1 VRDWVSEAAR
11 ARADHPA
18 VEAPDG
24 ASTYAELDERADVA
38 ARQLAALGVGER
50 GRVAT
55 TLPPSTAFAVLL
67 HAAPRIG
74 AALVPLNTRL
84 TVEQQRAQAS
94 AVGADVVVDGPLDGM
109 EAAIEP
115 RRELDPAAVH
125 AVLFTSG
132 TEGEAKPVE
141 LTVANLDAAA
151 AASAAAFGVE
161 PGDRWLSPLPL
172 FHVAGLSI
180 LTRCARNATTAVL
193 HDRFDP
199 VAVVAALAPSAA
211 AVGDAPG
218 GERPAAGASA
228 IAGGISLISLVPTQL
243 RRLRDAGLT
252 EAPAL
257 RALLLGGGPIPPDL
271 VDWARATGLPV
282 RCTYGMTETASQVA
296 VTDAWESAAT
306 PLPGV
311 EIEIGDAAGGGQGES
326 AAVAGGGERA
336 TAGEILVRGP
346 MVAPGALSGDGWLH
360 TGDLGGIDRHGR
372 LHVAGRL
379 KELIVT
385 GGEKVA
391 PAAVEAVLAAHPAVA
406 DAGVGGTPDP
416 DWGEA
421 VTAYVVERAPVSDYD
436 LLAFCRERLAG
447 YQVPK
452 RVVRVPSLPRNAG
465 GKLLRARLVEI
476 GRSGAPGG
484 PRGASP
490 PIK

>member
-1 VRDWVSEAAR
+1 MRDWIGEAAR
-11 ARADHPA
+11 VRPDHPA

-24 ASTYAELDERADVA
+24 LLTYAELDERADVA
-38 ARQLAALGVGER
+38 ARRLAALGVGE
-50 GRVAT
+50 GSRVAT
-55 TLPPSTAFAVLL
+55 TLPPSAAFAVLL

-84 TVEQQRAQAS
+84 TDEQQRAQAA
-94 AVGADVVVDGPLDGM
+94 AVGADATVDGPLDGM
-109 EAAIEP
+109 EAAVEP
-115 RRELDPAAVH
+115 CRELDPGSVH
-125 AVLFTSG
+125 TVLFTSG
-132 TEGEAKPVE
+132 TEGEPKPVE

-151 AASAAAFGVE
+151 AASTAAFGVE

-180 LTRCARNATTAVL
+180 LVRCARNATTAVL

-199 VAVVAALAPSAA
+199 AAVAAALA
-211 AVGDAPG
+211 G
-218 GERPAAGASA
+218 GEL
-228 IAGGISLISLVPTQL
+228 SLASLVPTQL
-243 RRLRDAGLT
+243 RRLREQGLT
-252 EAPAL
+252 EAPGL

-271 VDWARATGLPV
+271 VEWARHTGLPV

-296 VTDAWESAAT
+296 VTEHWESAAT

-311 EIEIGDAAGGGQGES
+311 ELEIAAD
-326 AAVAGGGERA
+326 
-336 TAGEILVRGP
+336 GEILVRGP
-346 MVAPGALSGDGWLH
+346 MVAPAAVSDDGWLH
-360 TGDLGGIDRHGR
+360 TGDLGSIDRHGR
-372 LHVAGRL
+372 LHVAGRI

-391 PAAVEAVLAAHPAVA
+391 PAAVEAVLAVHPAVA
-406 DAGVGGTPDP
+406 DVGVGGTPDP

-421 VTAYVVERAPVSDYD
+421 VTAYVVERGPVSDYD

-452 RVVRVPSLPRNAG
+452 RVVRVSSLPRNAG
-465 GKLLRARLVEI
+465 GKLLRARL
-476 GRSGAPGG
+476 
-484 PRGASP
+484 SP

>member
-1 VRDWVSEAAR
+1 MRDWIGEAAL
-11 ARADHPA
+11 ARPDHVA

-24 ASTYAELDERADVA
+24 QLTFAELDERADVA
-38 ARQLAALGVGER
+38 ARQLAALGVGEG

-55 TLPPSTAFAVLL
+55 TLPPSVDFAALL

-84 TVEQQRAQAS
+84 TAAQQGAQA
-94 AVGADVVVDGPLDGM
+94 ATVGADVTVDTSLDGM

-115 RRELDPAAVH
+115 RRELGLDAVH
-125 AVLFTSG
+125 TVLFTSG
-132 TEGEAKPVE
+132 TEGEPKPVE
-141 LTVANLDAAA
+141 LTVGNLDAAA
-151 AASAAAFGVE
+151 AGSATVFGSE

-180 LTRCARNATTAVL
+180 LARCARNATTAVL
-193 HDRFDP
+193 HDRFELP
-199 VAVVAALAPSAA
+199 VVLAALSA
-211 AVGDAPG
+211 
-218 GERPAAGASA
+218 GEV
-228 IAGGISLISLVPTQL
+228 SLISLVPTQL
-243 RRLRDAGLT
+243 RRLRDEGLT

-271 VDWARATGLPV
+271 VEWARETGLPV

-296 VTDAWESAAT
+296 VTDPWESAAT
-306 PLPGV
+306 PLPDA
-311 EIEIGDAAGGGQGES
+311 EIEIAPD
-326 AAVAGGGERA
+326 
-336 TAGEILVRGP
+336 GEIVVRGP
-346 MVAPGALSGDGWLH
+346 MVASGALSDDGWLH
-360 TGDLGGIDRHGR
+360 TGDVGSIDRRGR
-372 LHVAGRL
+372 LHVEGRI

-406 DAGVGGTPDP
+406 DAGVAGTPDP

-421 VTAYVVERAPVSDYD
+421 VTAYVVERNPVSDYD

-452 RVVRVPSLPRNAG
+452 RVVRVSSLPRNAG
-465 GKLLRARLVEI
+465 GKLLRNSL
-476 GRSGAPGG
+476 G
-484 PRGASP
+484 
-490 PIK
+490 